1 MKKRVRK
8 LISLERTDL
17 GEQNQIEW
25 YEEEEFDEPNEV
37 VKKEKDK

>member
-17 GEQNQIEW
+17 GEQNHIEW
-25 YEEEEFDEPNEV
+25 YEEEEVDEQDEV
-37 VKKEKDK
+37 VKKETNK

>member
-17 GEQNQIEW
+17 GEQNHIEW